1 MSRRPA
7 PPAVLARCC
16 ASIILALAGGAG
28 RLAAQSVLE
37 YDHAT
42 RQARLIEVHGATAD
56 TTPLAPGTRK
66 EVRTPARVQI
76 RVSNT
81 NTALYRFSERA
92 VAAAP
97 QVEPLRSFMGTLKP
111 YLPEVAL
118 LTGGVRASG
127 GRRGEATVARS
138 ILPSEL
144 SSGVSVG
151 VERAWA
157 AGRRAELDVATID
170 HAVYGARGLQQ
181 THTLTLLALE
191 QMRTGQGVAQAA
203 ASLRDSLQLTGDGCA
218 SGART
223 RQLPVTLALAE
234 ALEDLSRA
242 RFDLQQS
249 VLQNYEGLSG
259 YAGFGGLPDSLM
271 RIGRAADSASADY
284 ERLLNVAYQVETL
297 ALIAA
302 YACPTWTGGNV
313 RVNGNTEQT
322 ITLSIDPR
330 TEPELAR
337 VADRGNAAYTV
348 TLAPRWTVRPSLGAS
363 FLVAPNGTFSKFG
376 ARTTAT
382 GGTTEV
388 FESAIQ
394 DSRFSWGVTLG
405 FTWRGL
411 SIGREQ
417 RPTMAFWLPELTVN
431 PTGDIK
437 SFAVGGG
444 ISTRFLKLGAGL
456 IWIRHSELVDLTL
469 GQTLPN
475 KDFLRVRDSYR
486 SPKLYFSLSVFDW
499 PPFLA
504 K

>member
-1 MSRRPA
+1 MIRRPA
-7 PPAVLARCC
+7 PARVARNLAIVFGL
-16 ASIILALAGGAG
+16 SGLAKPLV
-28 RLAAQSVLE
+28 AQAVLE
-37 YDHAT
+37 YDHAG
-42 RQARLIEVHGATAD
+42 RQARLIVVHGATAE
-56 TTPLAPGTRK
+56 TTLVAPGSRK
-66 EVRTPARVQI
+66 EVSTPTRVQV

-81 NTALYRFSERA
+81 NTALYHFSDRA
-92 VAAAP
+92 VTTAP
-97 QVEPLRSFMGTLKP
+97 QIEPLRTFLGTLKP

-118 LTGGVRASG
+118 LTGGVRAPS
-127 GRRGEATVARS
+127 GRRGEQTVARS
-138 ILPSEL
+138 ILPAEL
-144 SSGVSVG
+144 HTPVSIG
-151 VERAWA
+151 VERAWT
-157 AGRRAELDVATID
+157 AGRRAEFDVATID

-191 QMRTGQGVAQAA
+191 RMRTGESVAEAA
-203 ASLRDSLQLTGDGCA
+203 ASLRDSLQLAGDGCGNA
-218 SGART
+218 TRT

-242 RFDLQQS
+242 RFDLQQT

-259 YAGFGGLPDSLM
+259 YGGFGGLTDSLI
-271 RIGRAADSASADY
+271 RIGHAADSASADY
-284 ERLLNVAYQVETL
+284 EKLLNVAYSVETL
-297 ALIAA
+297 ALTTA
-302 YACPTWTGGNV
+302 YACPTWIGGTF

-322 ITLSIDPR
+322 ISLTIDSR

-337 VADRGNAAYTV
+337 VADRGGATYSV

-363 FLVAPNGTFSKFG
+363 FLIAPDGSFSKYG
-376 ARTTAT
+376 ARIAAT

-394 DSRFSWGVTLG
+394 DSRFGWGVTLG

-411 SIGREQ
+411 SLGSGQ
-417 RPTMAFWLPELTVN
+417 RPAVALWLPELTVN
-431 PTGDIK
+431 PTGDVK

-444 ISTRFLKLGAGL
+444 VSNRFLKLGAGL

-469 GQTLPN
+469 GQALPN
-475 KDFLRVRDSYR
+475 KDFLRVRDTYR

-499 PPFLA
+499 PPFLT